1 MPRKRRTSKRSPEE
15 SVERFIQTTFN
26 CHVIKLADGFAVVTN
41 YYNGL
46 KPSVIKGSSMEE
58 LLSELVKHDNY

>member
-1 MPRKRRTSKRSPEE
+1 MPRKRRMAKRDPEE
-15 SVERFIQTTFN
+15 NVERFIRTIFN
-26 CHVIKLADGFAVVTN
+26 CPVIKCSDGFAVVTN